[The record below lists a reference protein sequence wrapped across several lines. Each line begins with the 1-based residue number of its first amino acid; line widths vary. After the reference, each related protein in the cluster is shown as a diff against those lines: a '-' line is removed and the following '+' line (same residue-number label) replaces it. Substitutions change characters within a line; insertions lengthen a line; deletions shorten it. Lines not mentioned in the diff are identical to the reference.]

1 MTNPEN
7 QIVTQIEDTSF
18 QYDRWRTAF
27 LAVFLRV
34 TAGLGLLL
42 IIANISS
49 LSGIGIFLFAAA
61 YAALLIATFVP
72 LPYRFKAAVL
82 PAVTYITGAY
92 ALLQEGPW
100 SNASLFLLAATLFA
114 TLLFDNRLDRWVFT
128 VSLVTVVLIGTL
140 NITGNLP
147 FAATNIP
154 QTGLTD
160 WLVYAASYL
169 ALSLALLW
177 SVNMFKTEFRSV
189 ASQFQSAIGALE
201 RERSDLEKRV
211 EERTVGLVQKSD
223 QLRAAAYIARQTAEI
238 QELDTILKTVVN
250 LITEQFSFYHAGIF
264 LLNEAGDEVIL
275 VSASSEGGTRM
286 VEKRHTLQVGTQGI
300 VGFVAAQKRPR
311 IALDVGT
318 DAVFFNNPD
327 LPSTRSEVALPLL
340 IRNRVLGVLDI
351 QSDQP
356 MAFSREDIDVL
367 QTLADQLA
375 VAIDNARLLDET
387 RAALMQIEALTA
399 VRTREAWSQKTKE
412 GDYSYTYTPLGVRTG
427 KTSERTDQV
436 LEIPITLRGQKI
448 GTIAM
453 ARKDMTPWSKL
464 DRDMINEVAYQT
476 GLAIDNVRLVEEA
489 TQRAKQE
496 QTVGELA
503 TRFSQAMDMDTLL
516 QTAARELGQLAD
528 VAEVSVF
535 IGENLEQAS
544 KQVHKKR

>member
-7 QIVTQIEDTSF
+7 QIVTQTEDTSF

-49 LSGIGIFLFAAA
+49 LSGIGIFLFATA

-82 PAVTYITGAY
+82 PAVTYITGVY

-128 VSLVTVVLIGTL
+128 VNLVTVVLIGTL

-147 FAATNIP
+147 FASTNIP

-169 ALSLALLW
+169 ALSFALLW
-177 SVNMFKTEFRSV
+177 SVNMLKTEFRSV

-201 RERSDLEKRV
+201 RERSHLEQRV
-211 EERTVGLVQKSD
+211 EERTLGLVQKSD

-238 QELDTILKTVVN
+238 QELDTILKTAVN

-356 MAFSREDIDVL
+356 MAFRREDIDVL

-453 ARKDMTPWSKL
+453 ERKDTSPWSKL

-535 IGENLEQAS
+535 IGDNLEQAS